1 VKLELRPTRKATD
14 KAFIE
19 SFNGRLRQECLN
31 QYWFTS
37 LEDARK
43 TVEAWRQEYSAARS
57 RTSLGNKTP
66 IEYAAERMQIR
77 STPKVEFLPPDL
89 VQ

>member
-1 VKLELRPTRKATD
+1 
-14 KAFIE
+14 
-19 SFNGRLRQECLN
+19 
-31 QYWFTS
+31 

-43 TVEAWRQEYSAARS
+43 TVEAWRQEYSAAQS

-77 STPKVEFLPPDL
+77 STPKVEFLTLDL